1 MKEFVYVLVSKIPK
15 GIGFFFFIFYFYHK
29 VLKSEHFK
37 LGSEH

>member
-15 GIGFFFFIFYFYHK
+15 GIGFFFIFYFYHK